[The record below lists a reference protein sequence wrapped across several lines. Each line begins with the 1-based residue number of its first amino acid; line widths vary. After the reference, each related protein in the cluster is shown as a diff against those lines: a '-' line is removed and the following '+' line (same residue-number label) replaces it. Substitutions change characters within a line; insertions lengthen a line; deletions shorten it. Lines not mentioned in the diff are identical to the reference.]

1 MAKNHSFSFVRKF
14 VYRLISFALA
24 FILFLIS
31 LCVVLQISVFNKNT
45 MLRILNECDY
55 YNEKRTEILNA
66 LTDLGYASG
75 LREEFFSAFVDPL
88 LISNDTKEYINDF
101 FAGKELK
108 IDDSEFKKIMTK
120 ALDTYIEENNIQK
133 VNPKNK
139 EYLINR
145 AGLLYRRSLENPVF
159 SRISGY
165 FNTVKKYLLPVT
177 LGLGVAALIIVL
189 ALISTNRWKHRAV
202 RYICGGT
209 GGAALAV
216 AAIPFYLSQN
226 RNISAANID
235 SRALHNYITQT
246 IDLMGILLWVISGF
260 LLAVTIALIIVY
272 RKLYNKLKIIDAF

>member
-88 LISNDTKEYINDF
+88 HISNDTKEYINDF

>member
-88 LISNDTKEYINDF
+88 LITNDTKEYINDF

-260 LLAVTIALIIVY
+260 LLAVTIALIFVY